1 MDSPWSWSSLSI
13 LESEAPPEALSLT
26 FTTV

>member
-1 MDSPWSWSSLSI
+1 MDNPWSWSSPSI
-13 LESEAPPEALSLT
+13 LESEAPPEALSFT